1 MIPAD
6 AAPALAGAF
15 LHGLR
20 LLPAAVLS
28 PVLGGPL
35 VPAYVR
41 VALAMGFGACAWSA
55 AGAAP
60 GPEGILLAVSGAREL
75 AVGAVF
81 GLFAALP
88 FEAARAAG
96 RLADTLR
103 GATLSELHVAPL
115 RQRETALGDLL
126 VQWTVVLAAVTGGG
140 RLVVAA
146 LLGSLRALP
155 VGAPFA
161 PGGLLAPILHAAG
174 ALVASA
180 LCVGAPAAAGVL
192 AADLALALAL
202 RVAPPGL
209 HAAAQ
214 PARAALGLGA
224 VAIAASAIAGRLVSL
239 VALSADL
246 VTGAFVPGAPGGLP

>member
-1 MIPAD
+1 MIAAD

-20 LLPAAVLS
+20 LIPAAILS

-35 VPAYVR
+35 VPSSVR
-41 VALAMGFGACAWSA
+41 VALAMGLGACAWAS

-60 GPEGILLAVSGAREL
+60 GPAGILLVIDAAREL
-75 AVGAVF
+75 AIGMIF
-81 GLFAALP
+81 GLFTALP

-103 GATLSELHVAPL
+103 GATLAELHVAPL

-126 VQWTVVLAAVTGGG
+126 VQWTVVLAAVGGG
-140 RLVVAA
+140 ARLVVAA
-146 LLGSLRALP
+146 LLASFHALP
-155 VGAPFA
+155 VGAGFA
-161 PGGLLAPILHAAG
+161 ADALLAPVLHAAG
-174 ALVASA
+174 ALVAAA

-202 RVAPPGL
+202 RAAAPGL

-214 PARAALGLGA
+214 PARAALGLAA
-224 VAIAASAIAGRLVSL
+224 VAIAASAMAGRLVSL
-239 VALSADL
+239 VTLSADL
-246 VTGAFVPGAPGGLP
+246 VAGTGPGGLR

>member
-1 MIPAD
+1 MISD
-6 AAPALAGAF
+6 AAPALTGAF

-20 LLPAAVLS
+20 LLPAAILS

-35 VPAYVR
+35 VPPFVR
-41 VALAMGFGACAWSA
+41 VALAMGLGACAWAS

-60 GPEGILLAVSGAREL
+60 GPEGTLLVIGAAREL
-75 AVGAVF
+75 AFGALF
-81 GLFAALP
+81 GLIAALP

-103 GATLSELHVAPL
+103 GATLAELHVAPL

-126 VQWTVVLAAVTGGG
+126 VQWTVVLAAVGGG
-140 RLVVAA
+140 ARLVVAA
-146 LLGSLRALP
+146 LLASFRAVP
-155 VGAPFA
+155 VGAGFA
-161 PGGLLAPILHAAG
+161 PDVLLPPVLHAAS
-174 ALVASA
+174 ALVAAA

-202 RVAPPGL
+202 RTAPPGL
-209 HAAAQ
+209 HAAAL

-224 VAIAASAIAGRLVSL
+224 VAIAASAMAGHLVSL

-246 VTGAFVPGAPGGLP
+246 VAGASPGALP